1 MQHPTRLL
9 PFLGLGNHHSNAM
22 AALILP
28 ASIGAAATAI
38 IIVAISIISARILN
52 IVRCMHNHRR
62 KRRRSK
68 ERGDVTSSSSMGHRQ
83 HNDETVHSSSSSSK
97 IKTVVFL
104 GSGGHTTEMTQLLQE
119 LDPKIYAPIVYIV
132 AKSDVTSIPR
142 LQRYIISSG
151 TKDGKGYH
159 PQWEGRYPKSVNN
172 TKTSSN
178 DDDGATNPPAQQA
191 KVYTLPRAREV
202 HQSYISSIFTTLY
215 STYKTSQLL
224 WRIQPHLIVTNGPGT
239 CVPIVYCAFIL
250 RCLFSFLHLSKFGK
264 DSSSSEIIFRTI
276 FIESLCRVKTLSLS
290 GKLVYPIV
298 DSFVVHWPSL
308 MEQYDMV
315 EMCDVLVP
323 SLDS

>member
-1 MQHPTRLL
+1 MTI
-9 PFLGLGNHHSNAM
+9 S
-22 AALILP
+22 ILP
-28 ASIGAAATAI
+28 ASIGAATTATI
-38 IIVAISIISARILN
+38 VVAISIISVRILN
-52 IVRCMHNHRR
+52 IVRCIHNNRR

-68 ERGDVTSSSSMGHRQ
+68 ERGNLQQTD
-83 HNDETVHSSSSSSK
+83 DETLHSSSSPSK

-104 GSGGHTTEMTQLLQE
+104 GSGGHTTEMIQLLQE

-142 LQRYIISSG
+142 LQRYILSNG
-151 TKDGKGYH
+151 TKDGKDCYQ
-159 PQWEGRYPKSVNN
+159 QWEGRYPQSVNN
-172 TKTSSN
+172 AIKSSSD
-178 DDDGATNPPAQQA
+178 DDDGATTTPQAQQA
-191 KVYTLPRAREV
+191 QVYTLPRAREV

-215 STYKTSQLL
+215 STYKTAQLL

-250 RCLFSFLHLSKFGK
+250 RCLFSFLHLFRFDRDSP
-264 DSSSSEIIFRTI
+264 SSSSSKIIFRTI

-308 MEQYDMV
+308 MERFDMV
-315 EMCDVLVP
+315 EICDVLVP
-323 SLDS
+323 SLDLS